1 MSNSD
6 SDVSIFVT

>member
-6 SDVSIFVT
+6 SDCNST